1 MPTGTLPKEGKAI
14 HEKVY
19 KEALSGTC
27 KGKKDAE
34 ACAAKVAWKAVSN
47 AGYSKDAEGNWSK
60 KSAVQE
66 FSLTIKSATVDKET
80 GERRWRADNS
90 NTEDDKAGDNM
101 TQELFTSFL
110 DRIEKKEPPPE
121 EYTSDFWQGGIPY
134 LSLSHYPDMNGD
146 AVPGDVNAIYVDGKY
161 LKSKGLMHDT
171 PLGDAAWK
179 ALTEELQKVKA
190 GEEVND
196 KIRMSIAFLD
206 YKHKHKANDY
216 IFERSSSNEICPE
229 CLVEL
234 IRGEFPGKSYLD
246 GLLVHLAM
254 TRVPM
259 NEDTTIDPDML
270 EERSMTTRKK
280 DAASIV
286 GDELAE
292 ELEAKAKEVG
302 KSEALVI
309 KAEEEKAEVK
319 EPVEELIVLDV
330 TDSGTQELI
339 EQIKSLTVKVDTLT
353 KEPEAKETHPLDVA
367 FTELRS
373 DFDSVMLSDVSSEDK
388 LKAIQK
394 PFEVFG
400 NALALMFR
408 VESDEVV
415 EAGSQNELIKALS
428 EVMQPFAQ
436 KLDLLNA
443 QLSERPQVQEP
454 VRRSISASVVA
465 QQPFRADPNKLRSID
480 DIVRKSVGLP
490 S

>member
-1 MPTGTLPKEGKAI
+1 
-14 HEKVY
+14 
-19 KEALSGTC
+19 
-27 KGKKDAE
+27 
-34 ACAAKVAWKAVSN
+34 
-47 AGYSKDAEGNWSK
+47 
-60 KSAVQE
+60 
-66 FSLTIKSATVDKET
+66 
-80 GERRWRADNS
+80 
-90 NTEDDKAGDNM
+90 
-101 TQELFTSFL
+101 
-110 DRIEKKEPPPE
+110 
-121 EYTSDFWQGGIPY
+121 
-134 LSLSHYPDMNGD
+134 MN
-146 AVPGDVNAIYVDGKY
+146 
-161 LKSKGLMHDT
+161 DT

-179 ALTEELQKVKA
+179 ALTDELQKVKA

-206 YKHKHKANDY
+206 YKHKHKSNDY

-259 NEDTTIDPDML
+259 NEDTTLDPDML

-309 KAEEEKAEVK
+309 KAEEGVEEKAEV
-319 EPVEELIVLDV
+319 EEMTETVDVPVQV
-330 TDSGTQELI
+330 TIPTAVI
-339 EQIKSLTVKVDTLT
+339 EQLKALNEKVDALT
-353 KEPEAKETHPLDVA
+353 KEPEAKETHPLNTA
-367 FTELRS
+367 FAELRS
-373 DFDSVMLSDVSSEDK
+373 DFDSVMLSDATSEEK

-408 VESDEVV
+408 VESEDVVV
-415 EAGSQNELIKALS
+415 EPGSQNELIKALS

-443 QLSERPQVQEP
+443 QLAQHPQVETP
-454 VRRSISASVVA
+454 TRRSIPASLVA
-465 QQPFRADPNKLRSID
+465 QPSFGREPYKPQTIAEMC
-480 DIVRKSVGLP
+480 RKSVGLP

>member
-1 MPTGTLPKEGKAI
+1 MPTGNLPSEGKAI
-14 HEKVY
+14 HETVY

-34 ACAAKVAWKAVSN
+34 ACAAKIAWKAVAN

-101 TQELFTSFL
+101 TQELFASFL

-146 AVPGDVNAIYVDGKY
+146 AIPGDVSAIYVDGKY
-161 LKSKGLMHDT
+161 LKSKGLMNDT
-171 PLGDAAWK
+171 PLGNAAWK
-179 ALTEELQKVKA
+179 ALIDELQKVKA
-190 GEEVND
+190 GEEVKD

-206 YKHKHKANDY
+206 YKHKHKSNDY
-216 IFERSSSNEICPE
+216 IFERSSSNEVCPE

-234 IRGEFPGKSYLD
+234 IRGEFPGKSFLD
-246 GLLVHLAM
+246 GLLIHLAM

-309 KAEEEKAEVK
+309 KAEEEVAEVT
-319 EPVEELIVLDV
+319 EPVMVEF

-339 EQIKSLTVKVDTLT
+339 EQIKSLTIKVDTLT
-353 KEPEAKETHPLDVA
+353 KEPETKETHPLDVA
-367 FTELRS
+367 FAELRS
-373 DFDSVMLSDVSSEDK
+373 DFDSVMLSDISSEEK

-408 VESDEVV
+408 VESEDVV

-443 QLSERPQVQEP
+443 QLAQQPQVEAP
-454 VRRSISASVVA
+454 MRRSIPASFVA
-465 QQPFRADPNKLRSID
+465 QQPFGGEPYKPQTIAEMC
-480 DIVRKSVGLP
+480 RKSVGLP

>member
-1 MPTGTLPKEGKAI
+1 MPVGTLPKEGEAI
-14 HEKVY
+14 HKKVY
-19 KEALSGTC
+19 KEALLGTC

-34 ACAAKVAWKAVSN
+34 ACAAKIAWKAVSN
-47 AGYSKDAEGNWSK
+47 AGFVKDAEGNWSK

-146 AVPGDVNAIYVDGKY
+146 AIPGDVSAIYVDGKY
-161 LKSKGLMHDT
+161 LKSKGLMNDT
-171 PLGDAAWK
+171 PLGNATWK
-179 ALTEELQKVKA
+179 ALIDELQKVKA

-206 YKHKHKANDY
+206 YKHRHKSNDY

-234 IRGEFPGKSYLD
+234 IRGEFPGKSFMD
-246 GLLVHLAM
+246 GLLIHLAM

-309 KAEEEKAEVK
+309 KAEDVKEKAEVEEVTK
-319 EPVEELIVLDV
+319 TVDVPVQV
-330 TDSGTQELI
+330 TIPDAVI
-339 EQIKSLTVKVDTLT
+339 EQLKALNEKVDTLT
-353 KEPEAKETHPLDVA
+353 KEPEPKETHPLNTA
-367 FTELRS
+367 FAELKS
-373 DFDSVMLSDVSSEDK
+373 DFDSVMLSDASSEEK

-394 PFEVFG
+394 PFEAFG

-408 VESDEVV
+408 VESDDVV
-415 EAGSQNELIKALS
+415 EEGSQNELIKALS

-443 QLSERPQVQEP
+443 QLAQQPQVETP
-454 VRRSISASVVA
+454 VRRSIPASLVTP
-465 QQPFRADPNKLRSID
+465 QSFGETRKPKTID
-480 DIVRKSVGLP
+480 EMCRKSVGLNY
-490 S
+490 

>member
-1 MPTGTLPKEGKAI
+1 MPVGTLPKEGKAI

-34 ACAAKVAWKAVSN
+34 ACASKIAWKAVAN

-121 EYTSDFWQGGIPY
+121 EYTSDFWKGGIPY

-146 AVPGDVNAIYVDGKY
+146 AIPGDVSAIYVDGKY
-161 LKSKGLMHDT
+161 LKSKGLMNDT

-179 ALTEELQKVKA
+179 ALTDELQKVKA

-206 YKHKHKANDY
+206 YKHKHKSNDY
-216 IFERSSSNEICPE
+216 IFERSSSNEVCPE

-309 KAEEEKAEVK
+309 KAEEEVPAEEAK
-319 EPVEELIVLDV
+319 VEAKPTQIDVTQEVLDK
-330 TDSGTQELI
+330 
-339 EQIKSLTVKVDTLT
+339 IKALSEKVDTLT
-353 KEPEAKETHPLDVA
+353 KEPETKEPHSLDVA
-367 FTELRS
+367 FAELKS
-373 DFDSVMLSDVSSEDK
+373 DFDSVMLSEVSSEEK

-408 VESDEVV
+408 VESEDVVV
-415 EAGSQNELIKALS
+415 EPGSQNELIKALS

-443 QLSERPQVQEP
+443 QLAQHPQVETP
-454 VRRSISASVVA
+454 TRRSIPASFVA
-465 QQPFRADPNKLRSID
+465 QPSFGREPYKPQTIAEMC
-480 DIVRKSVGLP
+480 RKSVGLP